1 MAEGSA
7 GASAG
12 VVVVVEHEGA
22 VDDDV
27 LDADVVL
34 KGFGV
39 GRFVENSV
47 GGEERDVG
55 ERSGL
60 QVASVAQAELRGV
73 EGLHFASGLIVSVSD
88 TTCRES

>member
-1 MAEGSA
+1 MAKGTA

-34 KGFGV
+34 NGFGV

-47 GGEERDVG
+47 GGEECDVG
-55 ERSGL
+55 ECTGL
-60 QVASVAQAELRGV
+60 FWKPFLQNASLVRHVTKA
-73 EGLHFASGLIVSVSD
+73 
-88 TTCRES
+88 